1 MTVYPASKARHW
13 MFWQAL
19 REDNAKLIEGD

>member
-1 MTVYPASKARHW
+1 

-19 REDNAKLIEGD
+19 REDDAKLIEGDCLESSRGQA